1 MPPTDVPSIT
11 KVSFEELMTLE
22 PHGPDTFVG
31 IAPRYPWG
39 RIFGGQVVAQALRA
53 AQHTVDSDYSVHS
66 LHAYFIRGGTSA
78 EPVRFE
84 VDRIRNGRSFLTRR
98 VVARQSNGAILN
110 LSASFQVAEEAPDVA
125 AVEPPTDLA
134 TPDELRDE
142 GWGRMLGR
150 RRARREFGRE
160 SMWLRLLEDLPN
172 DPELLACGFAF
183 VSDAAP
189 TGAVRAT
196 HPRQFPTR
204 EESAKHFVGAS
215 LDHSIYFQ
223 RPVDPTKWILVDT
236 TCTGMV
242 NNRGLSIGNVF
253 DAEGHAVANIV
264 QEVLLRERR
273 PS

>member
-1 MPPTDVPSIT
+1 MPPTDVPSIA

-39 RIFGGQVVAQALRA
+39 RLFGGQVVAQALRA
-53 AQHTVDSDYSVHS
+53 AQYTVDSDYSVHS

-110 LSASFQVAEEAPDVA
+110 MSASFQMEEEAPDVA

-134 TPDELRDE
+134 LPDDLPDE

-150 RRARREFGRE
+150 RRAHREFGRE

-172 DPELLACGFAF
+172 DPELRACGFAF
-183 VSDAAP
+183 ISDAAP

-196 HPRQFPTR
+196 HPRQFSSR
-204 EESAKHFVGAS
+204 EEAMKHFIGAS

-223 RPVDPTKWILVDT
+223 RPVDPTEWILVDT

-242 NNRGLSIGNVF
+242 GARGLSIGNVF
-253 DAEGHAVANIV
+253 DSSGHAVANIV